1 MFLRYYEKTNED
13 PMPHDLGRRMRKVGL
28 ELSNNGYITDG
39 MISEEHSENREKQ
52 RVDHRRKRKAT
63 AVY

>member
-1 MFLRYYEKTNED
+1 
-13 PMPHDLGRRMRKVGL
+13 MRKVGL
-28 ELSNNGYITDG
+28 EFSNNRYITDG
-39 MISEEHSENREKQ
+39 IISEEHSENREKE